1 MKINYLRWSKKEQKL
16 LALHY
21 GKTENKKLQREHFPY
36 RSLKSIQQQARTIGV
51 AIVTPDWSDAEKLK
65 LACGNKSETRT
76 GLACRLKK
84 HYTKKRNLKNEY

>member
-1 MKINYLRWSKKEQKL
+1 MKKAKHLRWSKGEKTL
-16 LALHY
+16 LKLHY

-84 HYTKKRNLKNEY
+84 HYTKKKGI